1 MNNLSQRDQSS
12 FERVMRSTTG
22 VITIRNPMH
31 HRQMASQV
39 VFDTFID
46 YLKYIDSKDLWSEL
60 FKFPTFGTNR
70 IFIKMVSWKE
80 NVLSKIHN
88 YNILNSI
95 ILKENVSVILYNKIL
110 RFMKAYETLQT
121 LLKRNLNPETKTK
134 LRAISKDIF
143 FFVRKSPRLHDVF
156 TIMPNRSKPFIDL
169 LFDGIF
175 TGCKNLEFIEDE
187 SMFDDIVQDCIDHQ
201 NDDEPPPLS
210 SSSSS
215 PSSDTEETDHQQ
227 KRQRTANVEQQDN
240 NIVLFDINQFVPP
253 PPQPPSPDFLES
265 VRIPTVLDHIRIK
278 QEKIN
283 EAINISNKIQE
294 FLQNVL
300 VKNPLSFINFIAKL
314 NYKNYVFCLSLIDQA
329 VRLSNYHMASTL
341 TIALINSMQEDLTNI
356 KTTEKVFFDDSCRKQ
371 YADLM
376 QQMFNA
382 LEYII

>member
-1 MNNLSQRDQSS
+1 MNNLSQREQSS
-12 FERVMRSTTG
+12 FERGVRSTTG

-46 YLKYIDSKDLWSEL
+46 FLKYINEKDLWSEL
-60 FKFPTFGTNR
+60 FKFPTIGTNR
-70 IFIKMVSWKE
+70 TFIKMVTWKE
-80 NVLSKIHN
+80 NALSRIQR
-88 YNILNSI
+88 YNIQNSI
-95 ILKENVSVILYNKIL
+95 VLKENVSLLLYNKIL

-121 LLKRNLNPETKTK
+121 LLKRTLSTETKTK
-134 LRAISKDIF
+134 LKFISSNMLD
-143 FFVRKSPRLHDVF
+143 FVRQSTKSTDLF
-156 TIMPNRSKPFIDL
+156 LIMPNRSKLFIDL

-175 TGCKNLEFIEDE
+175 SGCKHLEFIEE
-187 SMFDDIVQDCIDHQ
+187 EIMFDDITQDCIDHQ

-227 KRQRTANVEQQDN
+227 KRQRTANVGQQDN
-240 NIVLFDINQFVPP
+240 NIVSFDINQFVPP

-265 VRIPTVLDHIRIK
+265 IRIPTVLDHIRIK

-294 FLQNVL
+294 FLQNVF